1 MSENTLK
8 FGDTVVKKKEFHA
21 SKQAI
26 ALTVVDTDKIF
37 ISNRFRHSD
46 NGSKYFIGYKEDG
59 IIRPL
64 YILLP

>member
-8 FGDTVVKKKEFHA
+8 FGDTVVKKKKFHA

-26 ALTVVDTDKIF
+26 ALTVVDTDKIV